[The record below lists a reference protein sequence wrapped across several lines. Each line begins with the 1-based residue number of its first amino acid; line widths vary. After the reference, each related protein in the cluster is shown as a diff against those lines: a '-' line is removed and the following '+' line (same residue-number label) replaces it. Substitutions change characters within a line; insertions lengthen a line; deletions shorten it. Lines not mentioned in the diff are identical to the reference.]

1 MDKRK
6 IQEINIKLNNSIE
19 DSSDL
24 KNGAT
29 INYIN
34 NEWDFNGNFYHR
46 DIQLLD
52 KIILLIKEY
61 NK

>member
-34 NEWDFNGNFYHR
+34 NEWDFNGNFYPLPR
-46 DIQLLD
+46 ISALTYQPGTERL
-52 KIILLIKEY
+52 
-61 NK
+61 